1 MRYLDVVYYCRIIL
15 PQQIIS
21 EAPMKSSILTITL
34 TTLLVTSPLC
44 AQQSFFDALFNAI
57 QQNPKTSLLCAL
69 AGCALSA
76 KIAYSTAY
84 ESTLQERKMADF
96 LQSHPMII
104 LSGEPMTEEQQ
115 SLLKNFKLYLQDD
128 KDYPLC
134 LFLHE
139 TNNAASVELINEP
152 NVQDYQFIHTQGGQ
166 PFRAVAYSLNL
177 KTYSEPSTFNHMLN
191 NKYDK
196 GYEHGKKDGDQE
208 GYERGRGESSS
219 GKIKEKGKQL
229 KQKLIQ

>member
-1 MRYLDVVYYCRIIL
+1 
-15 PQQIIS
+15 
-21 EAPMKSSILTITL
+21 MKSSILTIIL
-34 TTLLVTSPLC
+34 TALVATTPLR

-57 QQNPKTSLLCAL
+57 QQNPKTTLLCAL
-69 AGCALSA
+69 AGCAVSA
-76 KIAYSTAY
+76 KIAYNTAYNAAY
-84 ESTLQERKMADF
+84 ESTLQERKMAEF

-104 LSGEPMTEEQQ
+104 LSGAPITEEQQ

-139 TNNAASVELINEP
+139 TNNADSVELINEP

-196 GYEHGKKDGDQE
+196 GYEHGKKDGFDEGRIEGDKE